1 MQLVNFIVGKT
12 AMEHPDRIGHNT
24 KRYIRKVSK
33 FSVKN
38 GIYVN
43 WIENVILVM

>member
-1 MQLVNFIVGKT
+1 MLMQLVNFIVGKT
-12 AMEHPDRIGHNT
+12 AMEHPDRIGDNT
-24 KRYIRKVSK
+24 NIPKVSK